1 MGRVATRLERVELVL
16 QHQSHLAQQTEL
28 VGSRDDHPAPG
39 PDEPSQFP
47 HERTRVLQMLDRLD
61 GHHEIAG
68 SVRQRSPARVQV
80 DSVELSFVRET
91 IIVNDIDSD
100 VSIEPGSQVIP
111 QVTGTAP
118 DIDEDSAPSVPASD
132 GIGDRSVDLLTT
144 NSQTLQTRVSTRS
157 DEAVIGADS
166 HSGSEEARPAG
177 RVPRG
182 GQPEPHRQ
190 IGTISQ
196 PGGSG
201 RFPRLR
207 PTSLPDATP
216 QNLYAL
222 PR

>member
-144 NSQTLQTRVSTRS
+144 NSQTLQAGSRQGATKPSSVQTHIRAQKKPGLPAAYLAEGSPS
-157 DEAVIGADS
+157 LIG
-166 HSGSEEARPAG
+166 R
-177 RVPRG
+177 
-182 GQPEPHRQ
+182 
-190 IGTISQ
+190 
-196 PGGSG
+196 
-201 RFPRLR
+201 
-207 PTSLPDATP
+207 
-216 QNLYAL
+216 
-222 PR
+222 